1 METIGRVNLSGIR
14 SRLRAREDPEHSVV
28 IPRRLEVI
36 LKVAE
41 RCNIACTYCYFF
53 DARNTDFER
62 RPALISMETIEHVAA
77 YLLNAARKHRLE
89 VIQIDLHG
97 GEPLLMKRERFDDM
111 CSRLT
116 RELQEVVDLRI
127 SLQTNGM
134 LLDDL
139 WIDLLGKHGVFVGV
153 SLDGP
158 QEVHDLRRVDHD
170 SRGTYDRVI
179 VGIKRLQAR
188 LPDRLGVIVV
198 LNPETDGT
206 VLYRHMVHDLG
217 LKRLHIIAADET
229 HDTAGVDG
237 HQTVGDAL
245 CKIYEQWL
253 QDNDSSIHIRFVG
266 KSVRRI
272 LCGRDRLAEEEAV
285 ICDSLAI
292 TVDSDGHVG
301 PDDDLR
307 NALPHLFRGRYNVL
321 DSTLNDFVCS
331 SEIQALIG
339 QIRRLPFQCADCC
352 WKKVCRA
359 GEVLGGPI
367 QRYSSARAFD
377 NPSVYCKQIQGLLEV
392 VCESALR
399 RGHAPASILEN
410 IA

>member
-1 METIGRVNLSGIR
+1 M
-14 SRLRAREDPEHSVV
+14 REEPEHSVAV
-28 IPRRLEVI
+28 PRRLEVI

-62 RPALISMETIEHVAA
+62 RPPLISVETIDQVAA
-77 YLLNAARKHRLE
+77 YLLDAARKHRLQ

-97 GEPLLMKRERFDDM
+97 GEPLLMKRDRFDDM

-116 RELQEVVDLRI
+116 RALQQVVDLRI

-134 LLDDL
+134 LLDDS
-139 WIDLLGKHGVFVGV
+139 WVDLLDKHGVFVGV

-158 QEVHDLRRVDHD
+158 PEVHDLRRIDHD
-170 SRGTYDRVI
+170 GRGTYDRVI
-179 VGIKRLQAR
+179 AGIRRLQDR

-198 LNPETDGT
+198 LNAEADGM
-206 VLYRHMVHDLG
+206 VLYQYMVHHLG
-217 LKRLHIIAADET
+217 LRRLHFIAADET
-229 HDTAGVDG
+229 HDTAGMHGDE
-237 HQTVGDAL
+237 TVGDAI

-253 QDNDSSIHIRFVG
+253 RDNDPTIHIRFVG

-272 LCGRDRLAEEEAV
+272 LGGRDRLVEEEAV
-285 ICDSLAI
+285 IHDSLAI

-307 NALPHLFRGRYNVL
+307 NVLPHLFRGRYNVQ

-331 SEIQALIG
+331 GEIQALVG
-339 QIRRLPFQCADCC
+339 QLRRLPLQCADCC

-367 QRYSSARAFD
+367 QRYSFARAFD
-377 NPSVYCKQIQGLLEV
+377 NPSVYCQQIQGLLEA
-392 VCESALR
+392 VCESAVR